1 MRTFTL
7 PGPVCAHGMLS
18 VVEGVISTCERSVA
32 EDGRGVGGRGVP
44 LSTDAPGIH
53 LQMQKVLQNT
63 S

>member
-1 MRTFTL
+1 M

-44 LSTDAPGIH
+44 PSTDAPGIH